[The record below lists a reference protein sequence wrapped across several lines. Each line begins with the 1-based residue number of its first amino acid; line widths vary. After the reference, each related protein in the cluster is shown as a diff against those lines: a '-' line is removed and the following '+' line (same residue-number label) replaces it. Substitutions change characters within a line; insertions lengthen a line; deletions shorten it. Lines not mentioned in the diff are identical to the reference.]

1 MLNILTNSS
10 LRFTGA
16 VIKYYFDNNKSLLEN
31 SYKIFLLNTFISSIL
46 TAKDDIAVDFGN
58 GAGMS
63 LMDYSKKEWN
73 ENLLNAVSKD
83 LKNKLGKIKNSS
95 SYALGFH
102 NESLR

>member
-1 MLNILTNSS
+1 MSLLTNSP

-31 SYKIFLLNTFISSIL
+31 TYKIFLLNTFIASIL
-46 TAKDDIAVDFGN
+46 TAKDDVSVDFGN
-58 GAGMS
+58 GSGMS
-63 LMDYSKKEWN
+63 LIDYSKKEWN
-73 ENLLNAVSKD
+73 ENLLNSVSKD
-83 LKNKLGKIKNSS
+83 LKNKLGNIKNPS